1 MLVSYGGKTAFHSP
15 KVETTHKSEQNSKLF
30 TKKRED
36 PHFCESSLC
45 RDAKASLC
53 VIFLFIR
60 RYVFSGCKGMAN
72 FWHVQYLKLTISY
85 SSACAIHHTQTGY
98 SP

>member
-1 MLVSYGGKTAFHSP
+1 MLVSYGGKPRSTRL
-15 KVETTHKSEQNSKLF
+15 KLRLR
-30 TKKRED
+30 TKANKTLNCSQKKRED

-60 RYVFSGCKGMAN
+60 RYVFSGYKGTTKN
-72 FWHVQYLKLTISY
+72 RCVQYLKIGVFTN
-85 SSACAIHHTQTGY
+85 
-98 SP
+98 

>member
-1 MLVSYGGKTAFHSP
+1 MGETAFRSP

-60 RYVFSGCKGMAN
+60 RYVFSGLQRYDEKQMCTIPKNRCFHEQKG
-72 FWHVQYLKLTISY
+72 TI
-85 SSACAIHHTQTGY
+85 A
-98 SP
+98 